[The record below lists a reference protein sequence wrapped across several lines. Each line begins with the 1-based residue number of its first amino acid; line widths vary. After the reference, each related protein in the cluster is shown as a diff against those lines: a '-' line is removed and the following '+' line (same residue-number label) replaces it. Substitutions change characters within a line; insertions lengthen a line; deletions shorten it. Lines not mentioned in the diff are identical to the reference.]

1 MNQLES
7 CEEQLAAVNG
17 FFEQVG
23 RDDLRLRYELEL
35 AA

>member
-17 FFEQVG
+17 FFEQLG
-23 RDDLRLRYELEL
+23 REHSRLRYEVEL